1 MMTAP
6 FFVGELMPIYTFRN
20 NETNEEFEE
29 TMKISEMEI
38 FLKDNPHI
46 KHVFKNAPAI
56 GDSVRL
62 GIRRIDSSFNDVLQK
77 AKNAHKYS
85 TVNTR

>member
-1 MMTAP
+1 
-6 FFVGELMPIYTFRN
+6 MPTYSFRN
-20 NETNEEFEE
+20 NETNEEFEQV
-29 TMKISEMEI
+29 MKISEMEI
-38 FLKDNPHI
+38 FLKENPHI
-46 KHVFKNAPAI
+46 QYIFKRAPAI

-62 GIRRIDSSFNDVLQK
+62 GIRHVDSGFNEVLQK